1 MVLNGMSKLNLIAII
16 AIVASISLFA
26 GMVTAPIFAQGN
38 SSGNN
43 ASSNGISA
51 PNGNSSIANNNT
63 NMTDKIP
70 NNMTR

>member
-1 MVLNGMSKLNLIAII
+1 MSLFNLDLI
-16 AIVASISLFA
+16 AIVAIVASVSLFV
-26 GMVTAPIFAQGN
+26 GMVATPISAQGN

-43 ASSNGISA
+43 SSSNNTAST
-51 PNGNSSIANNNT
+51 NGNSSMANNNT